1 MKWLLK
7 LMRHVGLQ
15 YDPWFFSTRGHC
27 HITSEY
33 LTSAKWKRICRIL
46 SIGGKLLKFY
56 WHTCHGAVL
65 SLTLWLGVAPSA
77 DDVVVKLSGSQ
88 LTMDYL
94 EENGFNEP
102 ILAQKKEGLG
112 MSMPAP
118 TFYIS
123 DVENYVGEEC
133 RYCFFYPL
141 PTVSFCLANTSSSY
155 YC

>member
-1 MKWLLK
+1 MDMFLSVTVSGLIE
-7 LMRHVGLQ
+7 LRHT
-15 YDPWFFSTRGHC
+15 F
-27 HITSEY
+27 
-33 LTSAKWKRICRIL
+33 
-46 SIGGKLLKFY
+46 
-56 WHTCHGAVL
+56 HTVVL
-65 SLTLWLGVAPSA
+65 HSLRLCVASSA

-123 DVENYVGEEC
+123 DVENYVGEE
-133 RYCFFYPL
+133 RHFTPTTLLTANAQLLLAATITAEGFGITPAATAAVVPL
-141 PTVSFCLANTSSSY
+141 LLLFLIINAVY
-155 YC
+155 M